1 MADIAIVAFIVLGA
15 LIGFSK
21 GFILPLVAAGGALFA
36 VALLFAGPFNGAVPS
51 GSVGLGAGALALG
64 LGATLFTRV
73 GMLIA
78 GLVHRFGLLKKVD
91 RVLGIPVGMAT
102 AAIVL
107 YVVLLGVLTL
117 DAWLDPLHG
126 KAAIGTQEI
135 AALQTVAKANPT
147 LSMFASP
154 TMLQALLESAA
165 AKGPLSGDQLS
176 QADSALGFY
185 EQKIRP
191 ELLTSKI
198 VPVLLSLG
206 EKLPIIGRPATL
218 PTR

>member
-1 MADIAIVAFIVLGA
+1 MADIAIVGFILLGA

-21 GFILPLVAAGGALFA
+21 GFVLPLIAAGGALFA
-36 VALLFAGPFNGAVPS
+36 IAFLFAGPANGAVPS

-64 LGATLFTRV
+64 LGATLFARI
-73 GMLIA
+73 GMAIA
-78 GLVHRFGLLKKVD
+78 GLIHRFGFLGKVD
-91 RVLGIPVGMAT
+91 KVLGIPIGMAT
-102 AAIVL
+102 AAVAL
-107 YVVLLGVLTL
+107 YVALLGTLTL

-126 KAAIGTQEI
+126 KAAIGTQDI

-147 LSMFASP
+147 LSVFASP

-185 EQKIRP
+185 EQKVRP
-191 ELLTSKI
+191 EILSSKL
-198 VPVLLSLG
+198 VPVILALG
-206 EKLPIIGRPATL
+206 EKLPVIGRPATL
-218 PTR
+218 PTH